1 MRTVRMYFNPEYN
14 AGDLFTVAGRHGW
27 YLIKP
32 NRCKRLIELGMFV
45 QVFENV
51 YEYQGRE

>member
-1 MRTVRMYFNPEYN
+1 MYFNPEYN